1 LRGRLPVVCV
11 RHLGTKLQAATRQC
25 AGSCRPWWPSTTPDW
40 AAGPATACAG
50 RLRTLVRRPAPR
62 HRERADA
69 QGDYGR
75 LDCCATWVCRQDWM
89 CRYVRECMT
98 MHRLG
103 KCRARLRPGT
113 RSLFSAQG
121 LSRPGRKSRFQGA
134 RLPNLVVSFGPR
146 TDLHIFHS
154 VRAYAVWA
162 PRSPVGRRSRSGW
175 LCWWSVLPCWR
186 RRGCTSWQMRSRVS
200 GWARCEA
207 TRMRSTPPIQQRYLQ
222 DLDSFRSPDPYN
234 GRRPRYPERLEWVVK
249 REEQILVGNLG
260 RRGLFRA
267 KEGTH

>member
-1 LRGRLPVVCV
+1 
-11 RHLGTKLQAATRQC
+11 
-25 AGSCRPWWPSTTPDW
+25 
-40 AAGPATACAG
+40 
-50 RLRTLVRRPAPR
+50 
-62 HRERADA
+62 
-69 QGDYGR
+69 
-75 LDCCATWVCRQDWM
+75 M
-89 CRYVRECMT
+89 
-98 MHRLG
+98 
-103 KCRARLRPGT
+103 
-113 RSLFSAQG
+113 
-121 LSRPGRKSRFQGA
+121 
-134 RLPNLVVSFGPR
+134 
-146 TDLHIFHS
+146 HIFHS
-154 VRAYAVWA
+154 VRAYAVLA

-207 TRMRSTPPIQQRYLQ
+207 TRMRSTPSIQQRYLQ

-267 KEGTH
+267 KEGTHYVHWYRHHSRHRRDCPDCSCHSLALVVRIRSRAQLAPTPVLRGNSRSGVQISVRSVAAG